1 MGFFLEEGR
10 RPDEPAVDLWE
21 DLRPEDD
28 SELFG
33 GAVLKSG
40 RGTVGHSIEVVNS
53 AELKFDFIQQASF
66 HDVWGAVGQE
76 WRWWSEGDRTGR
88 HADGELA
95 FAAG

>member
-1 MGFFLEEGR
+1 MR
-10 RPDEPAVDLWE
+10 RPDEPAVGVCEE
-21 DLRPEDD
+21 DLRPEYD

-40 RGTVGHSIEVVNS
+40 RGTVGHSIKVVNS
-53 AELKFDFIQQASF
+53 TELKLDFVQQASF
-66 HDVWGAVGQE
+66 HYVRRTVGQE
-76 WRWWSEGDRTGR
+76 WRWRSEGDRTGC